1 MSFGKDILTY
11 VREEEEIEKI
21 LALTIRDI
29 FLNDLIYIRYNT
41 KWMQYD
47 MKNKQWTDFDVRQ
60 LLTKLDKLDHYYK
73 HDLLSVMKQS
83 HQEDKEML
91 VKKVTKL
98 SDYIKKDLDIQLFL
112 DNCSKYFQVGE

>member
-11 VREEEEIEKI
+11 VREEDEIEKI

-47 MKNKQWTDFDVRQ
+47 MKNKMWIDFDVRQ
-60 LLTKLDKLDHYYK
+60 LLTKLNKLEQYYK
-73 HDLLSVMKQS
+73 HDLLNVMKQS

-91 VKKVTKL
+91 VKKIDRL
-98 SDYIKKDLDIQLFL
+98 SDYIKRDLDIQLFL
-112 DNCSKYFQVGE
+112 DKCSKYFQVGE